1 MKISGRGRRRVVR
14 EAVGLRPVQQ
24 RRDLGLRAEDALD
37 VGLRG
42 LERGEREEVERRAAR
57 RLYLLVLLLVGGGGA
72 REDLGVDADA
82 DAEARAGE
90 AGRGGAG
97 GVIFKMGIGARARV
111 RGLAGAGP
119 ARDRF
124 RDAAVGAVVARA
136 RLGRAADDASRS

>member
-1 MKISGRGRRRVVR
+1 MI
-14 EAVGLRPVQQ
+14 
-24 RRDLGLRAEDALD
+24 
-37 VGLRG
+37 
-42 LERGEREEVERRAAR
+42 
-57 RLYLLVLLLVGGGGA
+57 LLLVGGGGA

-90 AGRGGAG
+90 ARLGLAGRVVGE
-97 GVIFKMGIGARARV
+97 VSVGARPSI
-111 RGLAGAGP
+111 RGLAGAGT